1 LTAENLISFF
11 KVLPLE
17 ERRKFMGLAEKLI
30 EPKKVK
36 FPVKKKPVL
45 TDEDALRY
53 LTTVTFKN

>member
-1 LTAENLISFF
+1 MTAENLISFF

-17 ERRKFMGLAEKLI
+17 EQRKFMGFAEKMI
-30 EPKKVK
+30 EPKKLK

-53 LTTVTFKN
+53 LTSKVFNH